1 MGPLIISPHL
11 DDEVLGCASFLQDPN
26 LALCYVTHLHPAFP
40 DGTIVRENEDLIE
53 WLGLSPDQVIR
64 LDQPANFLDTVPSH
78 GLFTLFEKVI
88 NDVKPDTV
96 LIPYPGYNQDHRA
109 VYEAALT
116 AMRIHDTHHLVKRI
130 LVYEQIEVFGT
141 LRKVAPFSPTYFRPL
156 DVTFKC
162 EALSHYQSQLRG
174 HRTLDH
180 VQAQA
185 RVRGYQ
191 AGMTFAEAFEVVR
204 WIE

>member
-11 DDEVLGCASFLQDPN
+11 DDEVLGCASFLQEPEVS
-26 LALCYVTHLHPAFP
+26 LCYVTHLHPAFP
-40 DGTIVRENEDLIE
+40 DGTIVRENERLIE
-53 WLGLSPDQVIR
+53 WLGLPNEKLIRLDKPANRLDVVPDQV
-64 LDQPANFLDTVPSH
+64 
-78 GLFTLFEKVI
+78 LFTLFEEVI

-130 LVYEQIEVFGT
+130 LVYEQLEVFGT
-141 LRKVAPFSPTYFRPL
+141 LRKVEPFSPTYFRPL
-156 DVTFKC
+156 DVEFKC

-180 VQAQA
+180 IRAQA

-191 AGMTFAEAFEVVR
+191 AGTEFAEAFEVAR

>member
-11 DDEVLGCASFLQDPN
+11 DDEVLGCASFLREPE
-26 LALCYVTHLHPAFP
+26 ATLCYVTHLHPAFL
-40 DGTIVRENEDLIE
+40 DGTIVRENERLIE
-53 WLGLSPDQVIR
+53 WLGPLKVIR
-64 LDQPANFLDTVPSH
+64 MGRPANVLDTLPSH
-78 GLFTLFEKVI
+78 ELFTRFEAI
-88 NDVKPDTV
+88 IETARPDTV

-141 LRKVAPFSPTYFRPL
+141 LRKVEPFSPTYFRSL
-156 DVTFKC
+156 DVDFKC
-162 EALSHYQSQLRG
+162 EALSHYKSQVRG

-180 VQAQA
+180 IRAQA

-191 AGMTFAEAFEVVR
+191 AGTEFAEAFEVVR